1 MNDLKYFLTALFVM
15 AGITYLVRMLPF
27 VIFRKKI
34 KNNFLKS
41 FFYYIP
47 YAVLA
52 AMTIPAILYST
63 SDIASAAAGLVVALL
78 LAFFE
83 RSLLTV
89 AVGACLAAFLV
100 QIIF

>member
-1 MNDLKYFLTALFVM
+1 MNQLKYFFIALFIM

-27 VIFRKKI
+27 VLFRKKI

-63 SDIASAAAGLVVALL
+63 SAMTSAAVGLAVALL

-89 AVGACLAAFLV
+89 AVGAALVAFLV

>member
-15 AGITYLVRMLPF
+15 AGITYFVRMLPF

-63 SDIASAAAGLVVALL
+63 SDIVSAAAGLVVALL

>member
-1 MNDLKYFLTALFVM
+1 MNDLKYFFISLFIM
-15 AGITYLVRMLPF
+15 AIITYLIRMLPL
-27 VIFRKKI
+27 VLVRKKI
-34 KNNFLKS
+34 SNTFLKS

-52 AMTIPAILYST
+52 AMTIPSILYST
-63 SDIASAAAGLVVALL
+63 SLIWSAVAGLAVALV

-89 AVGACLAAFLV
+89 ALGACACACVLQL
-100 QIIF
+100 II

>member
-1 MNDLKYFLTALFVM
+1 MDDVKYFFLALFVM

-27 VIFRKKI
+27 VLFRKKI

-52 AMTIPAILYST
+52 AMTLPAILYST
-63 SDIASAAAGLVVALL
+63 SSIPSAAAGLAVTLL

-83 RSLLTV
+83 RGLLTV
-89 AVGACLAAFLV
+89 AVGSCLAAFVV
-100 QIIF
+100 QLLL

>member
-15 AGITYLVRMLPF
+15 ACITYFVRMLPF

-63 SDIASAAAGLVVALL
+63 SDIVSAAAGLVVALL

>member
-15 AGITYLVRMLPF
+15 AGITYFVRMLPF

-63 SDIASAAAGLVVALL
+63 SDITSAAAGLVVALL

>member
-1 MNDLKYFLTALFVM
+1 MDDVKYFFLALFVM

-27 VIFRKKI
+27 VLFRKKI

-52 AMTIPAILYST
+52 AMTLPAILYST
-63 SDIASAAAGLVVALL
+63 SSIPSAAAGLAIALL

-83 RSLLTV
+83 RGLLTV
-89 AVGACLAAFLV
+89 AVGSCLAAFIL
-100 QIIF
+100 QLFL

>member
-1 MNDLKYFLTALFVM
+1 MSKLQYFFIALFVM

-27 VIFRKKI
+27 VLFRKKI

-52 AMTIPAILYST
+52 AMTLPAILYST
-63 SDIASAAAGLVVALL
+63 SSICSAAAGLTVALL

-89 AVGACLAAFLV
+89 AVGACIASFIF
-100 QIIF
+100 QIIL

>member
-15 AGITYLVRMLPF
+15 AGITYFVRMLPF

-63 SDIASAAAGLVVALL
+63 SDIASAAAGLVIALL

>member
-1 MNDLKYFLTALFVM
+1 M
-15 AGITYLVRMLPF
+15 AGVTYLIRALPF
-27 VIFRKKI
+27 ALVKHTI
-34 KNNFLKS
+34 KNRFIKS
-41 FFYYIP
+41 FLYYIP

>member
-1 MNDLKYFLTALFVM
+1 MSQLKYFFIALFIM

-27 VIFRKKI
+27 VLFRKKI

>member
-1 MNDLKYFLTALFVM
+1 MDDVKYFFLALFVM

-27 VIFRKKI
+27 VLFRKKI

-52 AMTIPAILYST
+52 AMTLPAILYST
-63 SDIASAAAGLVVALL
+63 SSIPSAAAGLAVSLL

-83 RSLLTV
+83 RGLLTV
-89 AVGACLAAFLV
+89 AVGSCLAAFVV
-100 QIIF
+100 QLLL

>member
-1 MNDLKYFLTALFVM
+1 MDDVKYFFLALFVM

-27 VIFRKKI
+27 VLFRKKI

-52 AMTIPAILYST
+52 AMTLPAILYST
-63 SDIASAAAGLVVALL
+63 SSIPSAAAGLAIAIL

-83 RSLLTV
+83 RGLLTV
-89 AVGACLAAFLV
+89 AVGSCLAAFIV
-100 QIIF
+100 QLFL

>member
-1 MNDLKYFLTALFVM
+1 MSQLKYFFIALFIM

-27 VIFRKKI
+27 VLFRKKI
-34 KNNFLKS
+34 KHNFLKS

-63 SDIASAAAGLVVALL
+63 SSIASAAAGLAVALL

-89 AVGACLAAFLV
+89 AVGAALTAFLV
-100 QIIF
+100 QIMF

>member
-15 AGITYLVRMLPF
+15 AGITYFVRMLPF
-27 VIFRKKI
+27 VICRKKI

-63 SDIASAAAGLVVALL
+63 SDIASAAAGLVIALL

>member
-15 AGITYLVRMLPF
+15 AGIKYLVRMLPF

>member
-1 MNDLKYFLTALFVM
+1 MNKLQYFLIALFVM

-27 VIFRKKI
+27 VLFRKKI

-52 AMTIPAILYST
+52 AMTLPAILYST
-63 SDIASAAAGLVVALL
+63 NSIYSAAAGLIVALL

-89 AVGACLAAFLV
+89 AVGACIASFIF
-100 QIIF
+100 QIIL

>member
-1 MNDLKYFLTALFVM
+1 MNKFQYFFIALFVM

-27 VIFRKKI
+27 VLFRKKI

-52 AMTIPAILYST
+52 AMTLPSILYST
-63 SDIASAAAGLVVALL
+63 NSIYSAAAGFIVALL

-83 RSLLTV
+83 RSLLSV
-89 AVGACLAAFLV
+89 AVGACIASFII
-100 QIIF
+100 QIIL

>member
-1 MNDLKYFLTALFVM
+1 MDDVKYFFLALFVM

-27 VIFRKKI
+27 VLFRKKI

-52 AMTIPAILYST
+52 AMTLPAILYST
-63 SDIASAAAGLVVALL
+63 SSIPSAAAGLAVALL

-83 RSLLTV
+83 RGLLTV
-89 AVGACLAAFLV
+89 AVGSCLAAFIL
-100 QIIF
+100 QLFL

>member
-1 MNDLKYFLTALFVM
+1 MSKLQYFFIALFVM

-27 VIFRKKI
+27 VLFRKKI

-52 AMTIPAILYST
+52 AMTLPAILYST
-63 SDIASAAAGLVVALL
+63 SSIYSAAAGFIVALL

-83 RSLLTV
+83 RSLLSV
-89 AVGACLAAFLV
+89 AVGACIASFIV
-100 QIIF
+100 QIIL

>member
-1 MNDLKYFLTALFVM
+1 MNQLKYFFIALFIM

-27 VIFRKKI
+27 VLFRKKI

>member
-15 AGITYLVRMLPF
+15 AGITYFVRMLPF

-52 AMTIPAILYST
+52 AMTIPAMLYAVPSK
-63 SDIASAAAGLVVALL
+63 IAAAAGLVAGFI
-78 LAFFE
+78 LAFFK
-83 RSLLTV
+83 RSLLIV
-89 AVGACLAAFLV
+89 AIGACAVAF
-100 QIIF
+100 IIQLIL

>member
-1 MNDLKYFLTALFVM
+1 MDDVKYFFLALFVM

-27 VIFRKKI
+27 VLFRKKI

-52 AMTIPAILYST
+52 AMTLPAILYST
-63 SDIASAAAGLVVALL
+63 SSIPSAAAGLAIALL

-83 RSLLTV
+83 RGLLTV
-89 AVGACLAAFLV
+89 AVGSCLAAFVV
-100 QIIF
+100 QLLL

>member
-1 MNDLKYFLTALFVM
+1 MDDVKYFFLALFVM

-27 VIFRKKI
+27 VLFRKKI

-52 AMTIPAILYST
+52 AMTLPAILYST
-63 SDIASAAAGLVVALL
+63 SSIPSAAAGLAVALL

-83 RSLLTV
+83 RGLLTV
-89 AVGACLAAFLV
+89 AVGSCLAAFIV
-100 QIIF
+100 QLLL

>member
-1 MNDLKYFLTALFVM
+1 MNQLKYFFIALFIM

-27 VIFRKKI
+27 VLFRKKI

-63 SDIASAAAGLVVALL
+63 SDIASAAAGLVIALL

>member
-1 MNDLKYFLTALFVM
+1 MSQLKYFFIALFIM

-27 VIFRKKI
+27 VLFRKKI

-63 SDIASAAAGLVVALL
+63 SSIASAAAGLAVALL

-83 RSLLTV
+83 SSLLTV
-89 AVGACLAAFLV
+89 AVGAALVAFFV

>member
-1 MNDLKYFLTALFVM
+1 MNKLHYFFIALFVM

-27 VIFRKKI
+27 VLFRKKI

-52 AMTIPAILYST
+52 AMTLPAILYST
-63 SDIASAAAGLVVALL
+63 SSIPSAAAGLAVALL

-83 RSLLTV
+83 RGLLTV
-89 AVGACLAAFLV
+89 AVGSCLAAFVV
-100 QIIF
+100 QLFL